1 MKIEKL
7 IEKTK
12 EDIVINVHMAEEQG
26 WKTYYQYVKAYVERL
41 NVLKA
46 AKKVLY
52 QVEKEKKPC
61 IYNKQDK

>member
-41 NVLKA
+41 NVLKT

>member
-12 EDIVINVHMAEEQG
+12 EDIVITVHMAEEQG

-46 AKKVLY
+46 AKKVIY

-61 IYNKQDK
+61 INNK

>member
-12 EDIVINVHMAEEQG
+12 EDIVFNVHMAEEQG
-26 WKTYYQYVKAYVERL
+26 WQTYYQSVKAYVERL
-41 NVLKA
+41 KVLKE
-46 AKKVLY
+46 AKKVIY

-61 IYNKQDK
+61 INTK

>member
-46 AKKVLY
+46 AKKIIY
-52 QVEKEKKPC
+52 QVEKEKNSC
-61 IYNKQDK
+61 INNK

>member
-1 MKIEKL
+1 MKIERL

-61 IYNKQDK
+61 INIKQDK

>member
-61 IYNKQDK
+61 INIKQDK

>member
-52 QVEKEKKPC
+52 QVEKENKTC
-61 IYNKQDK
+61 INNKQDK

>member
-41 NVLKA
+41 KVLKA
-46 AKKVLY
+46 AKKVIY
-52 QVEKEKKPC
+52 QVEKEKNSC
-61 IYNKQDK
+61 INNKQEK